1 MSGDKMTRARVA
13 FALLC
18 GLAVCC
24 SVMYIT
30 ADAGDNVEGESV
42 LAPAKSVY
50 GIGGPTSVDSTD
62 VQKAGT
68 IFTNT
73 PDGRMRL
80 TDYLTN
86 VEKEIAAE
94 EAARKRDVAAVRA
107 QMDRNFAFNQAARK
121 KLKKALLHKMAVNA
135 KKAKDDLARAMRYVQ
150 YRFHK
155 AAALANRR
163 NAANI
168 HRSKL
173 IRARVARDKAHAAHQ
188 LRIAVKAQQRSMAA
202 YKSAINARI
211 AQTNKH
217 VAVNA
222 AQIKENAK
230 AARKAL
236 EAAVSKFDKKVANA
250 RAEAAKGR
258 SKLAAQL
265 AAQDKATRQ
274 WANNKLKVVV
284 AKTAAHFRRVRA
296 KMAAD
301 RHHAD
306 MALKSATSRMTASLN
321 AAKALNDKN
330 FAKTVKDIAAAK
342 AEAKARVAAAR
353 SEFKTKINLLRAT
366 VKQQVAKTNAR
377 VTQLTGVVNKNKLEQ
392 AKVNANVRAEM
403 NRMIKV
409 GNKRYQEH
417 LKKDAELKNLI
428 KKNKAATD
436 ARLKA
441 MADHYSTELDKVR
454 ATMKKNRAHATHML
468 AKETGKLYAA
478 IAKSE
483 KAQMKINGKLAA
495 QTRNARLDIAD
506 ELRAA
511 KTDFSKRMAALH
523 SNIVR
528 NDKKFEG
535 KMDKLAGIVRA
546 NAVKN
551 AQGRSQLAAI
561 MKANKMELKAAVQGA
576 VHKGEVRMMKAE
588 QKLKDMNKKT
598 KASLNMRIT
607 SEVSKLAKESASQIE
622 NLRLSSSKA
631 RAEMRRE
638 LLYAVRSAAAEA
650 KKNLVASV
658 KVAKVA
664 FAVANA
670 KEAHA
675 ARKNAAGRAAIAR
688 SIAASKKAAQRQLKD
703 AVGTMNRSLLAL
715 KTETAKKIKKTNHK
729 VTAYADAL
737 AKEAKDVD
745 AAMKANMASLVS
757 KINRSRAAS
766 KSSINR
772 ANAKSAAGF
781 RAALKAVS
789 GAMAA
794 AQRRAS
800 AKFGKLYVD
809 MARNRASADSALAAS
824 VKSINDGIA
833 KQAALADSRFSKT
846 VKNIAAARA
855 QAAKQVSDARKTFA
869 TAIARTTASVKD
881 QESRLSGEVAV
892 VSGEVARNKA
902 IQLRVN
908 RRTQAELS
916 RITKLSNDRH
926 SASIRARGKLRA
938 LLDENKRAAAEEV
951 RALNKLFTGK
961 LSKIRRRAAK
971 DRIEAARDLTKASQ
985 RLYGKLAGIQLQA
998 QYANAKNAKAIAS
1011 YAKKSQ
1017 AALRVA
1023 KTSLNARLNTLG
1035 NVISSNARKVEA
1047 GFEVL
1052 TGVIRSHRTAAAL
1065 DRKLIRQ
1072 QTKSM
1077 GQDMQKSIA
1086 RAIMIGEAKA
1096 RRVADRARGNL
1107 ARAKRAMLIE
1117 ISERVETAADNLFK
1131 TIQGSHQKIADNYLS
1146 LKAYAVTAGG
1156 KLKDY
1161 VVKGK
1166 GKNLSSLGD
1175 LLSTVSGLSAVQ
1187 AVKAEGVGMGASTI
1201 PAIFTSKKIKVSN
1214 SVTKINGLVN
1224 EYTGVINAVRARW
1237 PMGLGKYLL
1246 LKLEESMLGKG
1257 VLQVDKVSNHA
1268 GNWVFLNGRAVGLS
1282 NKLND
1287 FESLAVRMGHY
1298 EATLAKLTA
1307 ALAGKKRK
1315 PAGKKPYRVGPPE
1328 WPGN

>member
-1 MSGDKMTRARVA
+1 MG
-13 FALLC
+13 
-18 GLAVCC
+18 
-24 SVMYIT
+24 
-30 ADAGDNVEGESV
+30 
-42 LAPAKSVY
+42 
-50 GIGGPTSVDSTD
+50 
-62 VQKAGT
+62 
-68 IFTNT
+68 
-73 PDGRMRL
+73 
-80 TDYLTN
+80 
-86 VEKEIAAE
+86 
-94 EAARKRDVAAVRA
+94 
-107 QMDRNFAFNQAARK
+107 
-121 KLKKALLHKMAVNA
+121 
-135 KKAKDDLARAMRYVQ
+135 
-150 YRFHK
+150 
-155 AAALANRR
+155 
-163 NAANI
+163 
-168 HRSKL
+168 
-173 IRARVARDKAHAAHQ
+173 
-188 LRIAVKAQQRSMAA
+188 
-202 YKSAINARI
+202 
-211 AQTNKH
+211 
-217 VAVNA
+217 
-222 AQIKENAK
+222 
-230 AARKAL
+230 
-236 EAAVSKFDKKVANA
+236 
-250 RAEAAKGR
+250 
-258 SKLAAQL
+258 
-265 AAQDKATRQ
+265 
-274 WANNKLKVVV
+274 
-284 AKTAAHFRRVRA
+284 
-296 KMAAD
+296 
-301 RHHAD
+301 
-306 MALKSATSRMTASLN
+306 
-321 AAKALNDKN
+321 
-330 FAKTVKDIAAAK
+330 
-342 AEAKARVAAAR
+342 
-353 SEFKTKINLLRAT
+353 
-366 VKQQVAKTNAR
+366 
-377 VTQLTGVVNKNKLEQ
+377 NKNKLEQ

-454 ATMKKNRAHATHML
+454 STMRKNRAHASHML

-506 ELRAA
+506 ELRSA
-511 KTDFSKRMAALH
+511 KSDFSKRMAALH
-523 SNIVR
+523 GNIVR

-551 AQGRSQLAAI
+551 AQGRSQLSAI

-598 KASLNMRIT
+598 KSSLNMRIT

-622 NLRLSSSKA
+622 NLRLSSKA
-631 RAEMRRE
+631 ARGEMRRE

-650 KKNLVASV
+650 KKNLVAAV
-658 KVAKVA
+658 KMAKKC
-664 FAVANA
+664 FSKAND
-670 KEAHA
+670 KERAA

-688 SIAASKKAAQRQLKD
+688 SIASSKRAAKRQLND
-703 AVGTMNRSLLAL
+703 AVGAMNRSLLAL
-715 KTETAKKIKKTNHK
+715 KTETAKKIKKSNHK
-729 VTAYADAL
+729 VTAFAGAL
-737 AKEAKDVD
+737 AME
-745 AAMKANMASLVS
+745 ANMNSLTA
-757 KINRSRAAS
+757 KINAARRSAAS
-766 KSSINR
+766 ATR
-772 ANAKSAAGF
+772 AANAKSAAGF
-781 RAALKAVS
+781 RSALKSVAS
-789 GAMAA
+789 AMGA

-800 AKFGKLYVD
+800 NKFGKLYRH
-809 MARNRASADSALAAS
+809 MAADRARADSALAAS
-824 VKSINDGIA
+824 VKNINDGIA

-869 TAIARTTASVKD
+869 TSIAATVSAVKD
-881 QESRLSGEVAV
+881 QESRLSGEIAV
-892 VSGEVARNKA
+892 VSGEVARNRA

-908 RRTQAELS
+908 RRTNAELK

-938 LLDENKRAAAEEV
+938 LLDENKRAASEEV
-951 RALNKLFTGK
+951 GALNKLFTGK

-971 DRIEAARDLTKASQ
+971 DRIEAARDLSKASQ

-1011 YAKKSQ
+1011 YGKKSQ
-1017 AALRVA
+1017 AAIRVA
-1023 KTSLNARLNTLG
+1023 RTSMNARLNTLG
-1035 NVISSNARKVEA
+1035 NVIAANSRKAEA

-1052 TGVIRSHRTAAAL
+1052 TGVIRSHKAAGKL
-1065 DRKLIRQ
+1065 DRKLIRE

-1077 GQDMQKSIA
+1077 GQDMQKAIS

-1107 ARAKRAMLIE
+1107 AREKRAMLVE
-1117 ISERVETAADNLFK
+1117 ISERVENAADNLFK
-1131 TIQGSHQKIADNYLS
+1131 TIQGSHKQIADNYLS
-1146 LKAYAVTAGG
+1146 LKAYAVTAGD
-1156 KLKDY
+1156 KLKEY
-1161 VVKGK
+1161 IVKGK

-1175 LLSTVSGLSAVQ
+1175 LLSTVSGLSAVK

-1307 ALAGKKRK
+1307 ALAGKKHK
-1315 PAGKKPYRVGPPE
+1315 PAGKKPYSVPAPE

>member
-1 MSGDKMTRARVA
+1 MG
-13 FALLC
+13 
-18 GLAVCC
+18 
-24 SVMYIT
+24 
-30 ADAGDNVEGESV
+30 
-42 LAPAKSVY
+42 
-50 GIGGPTSVDSTD
+50 
-62 VQKAGT
+62 
-68 IFTNT
+68 
-73 PDGRMRL
+73 
-80 TDYLTN
+80 
-86 VEKEIAAE
+86 
-94 EAARKRDVAAVRA
+94 
-107 QMDRNFAFNQAARK
+107 
-121 KLKKALLHKMAVNA
+121 
-135 KKAKDDLARAMRYVQ
+135 
-150 YRFHK
+150 
-155 AAALANRR
+155 
-163 NAANI
+163 
-168 HRSKL
+168 
-173 IRARVARDKAHAAHQ
+173 
-188 LRIAVKAQQRSMAA
+188 
-202 YKSAINARI
+202 
-211 AQTNKH
+211 
-217 VAVNA
+217 
-222 AQIKENAK
+222 
-230 AARKAL
+230 
-236 EAAVSKFDKKVANA
+236 
-250 RAEAAKGR
+250 
-258 SKLAAQL
+258 
-265 AAQDKATRQ
+265 
-274 WANNKLKVVV
+274 
-284 AKTAAHFRRVRA
+284 
-296 KMAAD
+296 
-301 RHHAD
+301 
-306 MALKSATSRMTASLN
+306 
-321 AAKALNDKN
+321 
-330 FAKTVKDIAAAK
+330 
-342 AEAKARVAAAR
+342 
-353 SEFKTKINLLRAT
+353 
-366 VKQQVAKTNAR
+366 QQVAKTNAR
-377 VTQLTGVVNKNKLEQ
+377 ITQLSGQVNKNKLEQ
-392 AKVNANVRAEM
+392 AKINSNVQAEM
-403 NRMIKV
+403 NRMIKI

-417 LKKDAELKNLI
+417 LKKDAELKRLI
-428 KKNKAATD
+428 QSNKAATD

-441 MADHYSTELDKVR
+441 MADHYATELEKVR

-551 AQGRSQLAAI
+551 AQGRSQLAAV

-576 VHKGEVRMMKAE
+576 VHKGEVRMMEAE

-607 SEVSKLAKESASQIE
+607 SEVSKLAKESAAQIE
-622 NLRLSSSKA
+622 NLRLSSKSA

-745 AAMKANMASLVS
+745 AAMKTNMASLVS
-757 KINRSRAAS
+757 KINR
-766 KSSINR
+766 
-772 ANAKSAAGF
+772 
-781 RAALKAVS
+781 
-789 GAMAA
+789 
-794 AQRRAS
+794 
-800 AKFGKLYVD
+800 
-809 MARNRASADSALAAS
+809 ARAAS

-938 LLDENKRAAAEEV
+938 LLDENKRAAAEEA

-1023 KTSLNARLNTLG
+1023 KTSL
-1035 NVISSNARKVEA
+1035 
-1047 GFEVL
+1047 
-1052 TGVIRSHRTAAAL
+1052 
-1065 DRKLIRQ
+1065 
-1072 QTKSM
+1072 
-1077 GQDMQKSIA
+1077 
-1086 RAIMIGEAKA
+1086 
-1096 RRVADRARGNL
+1096 
-1107 ARAKRAMLIE
+1107 
-1117 ISERVETAADNLFK
+1117 
-1131 TIQGSHQKIADNYLS
+1131 
-1146 LKAYAVTAGG
+1146 
-1156 KLKDY
+1156 
-1161 VVKGK
+1161 
-1166 GKNLSSLGD
+1166 
-1175 LLSTVSGLSAVQ
+1175 
-1187 AVKAEGVGMGASTI
+1187 
-1201 PAIFTSKKIKVSN
+1201 
-1214 SVTKINGLVN
+1214 
-1224 EYTGVINAVRARW
+1224 
-1237 PMGLGKYLL
+1237 
-1246 LKLEESMLGKG
+1246 
-1257 VLQVDKVSNHA
+1257 
-1268 GNWVFLNGRAVGLS
+1268 
-1282 NKLND
+1282 
-1287 FESLAVRMGHY
+1287 
-1298 EATLAKLTA
+1298 
-1307 ALAGKKRK
+1307 
-1315 PAGKKPYRVGPPE
+1315 
-1328 WPGN
+1328 

>member
-1 MSGDKMTRARVA
+1 MASGDKMTRARVA

-30 ADAGDNVEGESV
+30 AEDNVEGESV

-68 IFTNT
+68 VFTNT

-80 TDYLTN
+80 TDYLNN

-135 KKAKDDLARAMRYVQ
+135 KKAKDDLARAMRFVQ
-150 YRFHK
+150 GRFHR

-163 NAANI
+163 NRANI
-168 HRSKL
+168 RRSKL

-222 AQIKENAK
+222 AQIKEDAK

-236 EAAVSKFDKKVANA
+236 EGAVNKFDKKVANA

-274 WANNKLKVVV
+274 WANNKLKIVV
-284 AKTAAHFRRVRA
+284 
-296 KMAAD
+296 
-301 RHHAD
+301 
-306 MALKSATSRMTASLN
+306 
-321 AAKALNDKN
+321 
-330 FAKTVKDIAAAK
+330 AKTVKDIAAAK
-342 AEAKARVAAAR
+342 AEAKARVAQAR

-377 VTQLTGVVNKNKLEQ
+377 ITQLSGVVSKNKLEQ
-392 AKVNANVRAEM
+392 AKVNSNVNAEM

-417 LKKDAELKNLI
+417 LKKDAELKRLI
-428 KKNKAATD
+428 ASNKAATD

-441 MADHYSTELDKVR
+441 MADHYAAELDKVR
-454 ATMKKNRAHATHML
+454 ATMRKNRAHATHML
-468 AKETGKLYAA
+468 AKETSKLYAA
-478 IAKSE
+478 IAKGE
-483 KAQMKINGKLAA
+483 KAQMKINGKLAT

-506 ELRAA
+506 ELRNA
-511 KTDFSKRMAALH
+511 KNDFASRMAKLH

-535 KMDKLAGIVRA
+535 KMDKLAGIVRS

-551 AQGRSQLAAI
+551 ARGHAQLAAI
-561 MKANKMELKAAVQGA
+561 MKANKMELKAAVASA

-588 QKLKDMNKKT
+588 NKLKDMNKKT

-607 SEVSKLAKESASQIE
+607 SEVSKLAKDSAAQIE
-622 NLRLSSSKA
+622 NLRLSSKKA
-631 RAEMRRE
+631 RSEMRRE

-650 KKNLVASV
+650 KKNLVAAV
-658 KVAKVA
+658 KFAKVA

-675 ARKNAAGRAAIAR
+675 ARKNAAGRAALAR
-688 SIAASKKAAQRQLKD
+688 SIASSKKAAKRQLKD

-715 KTETAKKIKKTNHK
+715 KVETAKKIKKTNHK

-737 AKEAKDVD
+737 KKEAKDVD

-757 KINRSRAAS
+757 KINASRRAS

-781 RAALKAVS
+781 RAALKSVS

-794 AQRRAS
+794 AQKRAS
-800 AKFGKLYVD
+800 QKFGGLYVK
-809 MARNRASADSALAAS
+809 MARNRASADSALAGA

-869 TAIARTTASVKD
+869 TGIASTVSSVKD
-881 QESRLSGEVAV
+881 QETRLAGEISV
-892 VSGEVARNKA
+892 VSGEVARNRA

-908 RRTQAELS
+908 RRTTAELS
-916 RITKLSNDRH
+916 RITKLSNTRH

-938 LLDENKRAAAEEV
+938 LLDENKRAASEEV
-951 RALNKLFTGK
+951 HALNKLFVTK
-961 LSKIRRRAAK
+961 LGKIRRRAAK
-971 DRIEAARDLTKASQ
+971 DRVEAARDLSTASQ
-985 RLYGKLAGIQLQA
+985 RLYSRLAGIQL
-998 QYANAKNAKAIAS
+998 KA
-1011 YAKKSQ
+1011 
-1017 AALRVA
+1017 
-1023 KTSLNARLNTLG
+1023 
-1035 NVISSNARKVEA
+1035 
-1047 GFEVL
+1047 
-1052 TGVIRSHRTAAAL
+1052 
-1065 DRKLIRQ
+1065 
-1072 QTKSM
+1072 
-1077 GQDMQKSIA
+1077 
-1086 RAIMIGEAKA
+1086 
-1096 RRVADRARGNL
+1096 
-1107 ARAKRAMLIE
+1107 
-1117 ISERVETAADNLFK
+1117 
-1131 TIQGSHQKIADNYLS
+1131 
-1146 LKAYAVTAGG
+1146 AYA
-1156 KLKDY
+1156 LEF
-1161 VVKGK
+1161 
-1166 GKNLSSLGD
+1166 
-1175 LLSTVSGLSAVQ
+1175 LL
-1187 AVKAEGVGMGASTI
+1187 
-1201 PAIFTSKKIKVSN
+1201 
-1214 SVTKINGLVN
+1214 
-1224 EYTGVINAVRARW
+1224 
-1237 PMGLGKYLL
+1237 
-1246 LKLEESMLGKG
+1246 
-1257 VLQVDKVSNHA
+1257 
-1268 GNWVFLNGRAVGLS
+1268 
-1282 NKLND
+1282 
-1287 FESLAVRMGHY
+1287 
-1298 EATLAKLTA
+1298 
-1307 ALAGKKRK
+1307 
-1315 PAGKKPYRVGPPE
+1315 
-1328 WPGN
+1328 

>member
-1 MSGDKMTRARVA
+1 MGASTPSATGKGKMSGDKMTRARVA

-30 ADAGDNVEGESV
+30 ADAGDNVEGETI

-121 KLKKALLHKMAVNA
+121 KLKKALLHKMAINA
-135 KKAKDDLARAMRYVQ
+135 KKAKDDLHRAMRFVQ
-150 YRFHK
+150 YKFHK

-163 NAANI
+163 NRANI
-168 HRSKL
+168 RRSKL
-173 IRARVARDKAHAAHQ
+173 IRARVAKDKAHAAHA

-236 EAAVSKFDKKVANA
+236 ESAVSEFDKKVANA

-265 AAQDKATRQ
+265 VAQDKATRQ

-296 KMAAD
+296 RMARD

-342 AEAKARVAAAR
+342 AEAKARVQAAR
-353 SEFKTKINLLRAT
+353 TEFKTKINLLRAT

-377 VTQLTGVVNKNKLEQ
+377 ITQLSGVVNKNKLEQ

-403 NRMIKV
+403 DRMIKI
-409 GNKRYQEH
+409 GNKRYKEH
-417 LKKDAELKNLI
+417 LKKDAELKKLI
-428 KKNKAATD
+428 DSNKAATD

-483 KAQMKINGKLAA
+483 KAQMKINGKLAT
-495 QTRNARLDIAD
+495 QTRSARLDIAD
-506 ELRAA
+506 ELRAT
-511 KTDFSKRMAALH
+511 KRDFSKRMAALH
-523 SNIVR
+523 ANIAR
-528 NDKKFEG
+528 NDKKFER
-535 KMDKLAGIVRA
+535 KMDKLAGIVRS
-546 NAVKN
+546 NAVKS
-551 AQGRSQLAAI
+551 ARGRPQLAAM
-561 MKANKMELKAAVQGA
+561 MKANKMELKSAVQSA

-588 QKLKDMNKKT
+588 MKLKALNKKT

-622 NLRLSSSKA
+622 NLRLSSKSA
-631 RAEMRRE
+631 RAEMKRE
-638 LLYAVRSAAAEA
+638 LLYAVRSAASEGRTSLLAA
-650 KKNLVASV
+650 V

-729 VTAYADAL
+729 IAAYADAL

-757 KINRSRAAS
+757 KINRSRAKVGAS
-766 KSSINR
+766 IGA
-772 ANAKSAAGF
+772 ANAKS
-781 RAALKAVS
+781 
-789 GAMAA
+789 
-794 AQRRAS
+794 
-800 AKFGKLYVD
+800 
-809 MARNRASADSALAAS
+809 
-824 VKSINDGIA
+824 
-833 KQAALADSRFSKT
+833 
-846 VKNIAAARA
+846 
-855 QAAKQVSDARKTFA
+855 
-869 TAIARTTASVKD
+869 
-881 QESRLSGEVAV
+881 
-892 VSGEVARNKA
+892 
-902 IQLRVN
+902 
-908 RRTQAELS
+908 
-916 RITKLSNDRH
+916 
-926 SASIRARGKLRA
+926 
-938 LLDENKRAAAEEV
+938 
-951 RALNKLFTGK
+951 
-961 LSKIRRRAAK
+961 
-971 DRIEAARDLTKASQ
+971 
-985 RLYGKLAGIQLQA
+985 
-998 QYANAKNAKAIAS
+998 
-1011 YAKKSQ
+1011 
-1017 AALRVA
+1017 
-1023 KTSLNARLNTLG
+1023 
-1035 NVISSNARKVEA
+1035 
-1047 GFEVL
+1047 
-1052 TGVIRSHRTAAAL
+1052 
-1065 DRKLIRQ
+1065 
-1072 QTKSM
+1072 
-1077 GQDMQKSIA
+1077 
-1086 RAIMIGEAKA
+1086 
-1096 RRVADRARGNL
+1096 
-1107 ARAKRAMLIE
+1107 
-1117 ISERVETAADNLFK
+1117 
-1131 TIQGSHQKIADNYLS
+1131 
-1146 LKAYAVTAGG
+1146 
-1156 KLKDY
+1156 
-1161 VVKGK
+1161 
-1166 GKNLSSLGD
+1166 
-1175 LLSTVSGLSAVQ
+1175 
-1187 AVKAEGVGMGASTI
+1187 
-1201 PAIFTSKKIKVSN
+1201 
-1214 SVTKINGLVN
+1214 
-1224 EYTGVINAVRARW
+1224 
-1237 PMGLGKYLL
+1237 
-1246 LKLEESMLGKG
+1246 
-1257 VLQVDKVSNHA
+1257 
-1268 GNWVFLNGRAVGLS
+1268 
-1282 NKLND
+1282 
-1287 FESLAVRMGHY
+1287 
-1298 EATLAKLTA
+1298 
-1307 ALAGKKRK
+1307 
-1315 PAGKKPYRVGPPE
+1315 
-1328 WPGN
+1328 

>member
-1 MSGDKMTRARVA
+1 MTRARVA
-13 FALLC
+13 TALVC
-18 GLAVCC
+18 ALAVCC

-30 ADAGDNVEGESV
+30 ADGESV
-42 LAPAKSVY
+42 LASKAAKSVY

-73 PDGRMRL
+73 PDGRMRV

-121 KLKKALLHKMAVNA
+121 KLKAALLHKMAVNA
-135 KKAKDDLARAMRYVQ
+135 KKAKDDLHRAMRYVQ

-163 NAANI
+163 NRANI
-168 HRSKL
+168 RRSKM

-217 VAVNA
+217 VAANA

-236 EAAVSKFDKKVANA
+236 EAAVHKFDKKVANA

-274 WANNKLKVVV
+274 WANNKLKIVV

-321 AAKALNDKN
+321 AAKALNDAN
-330 FAKTVKDIAAAK
+330 FAKTVRNIAAAK
-342 AEAKARVAAAR
+342 AEAKARVHAAKT
-353 SEFKTKINLLRAT
+353 EFKTKINLLRAT
-366 VKQQVAKTNAR
+366 VKQQVAKTKAR
-377 VTQLTGVVNKNKLEQ
+377 ITQLSGQVNKNKLEQ
-392 AKVNANVRAEM
+392 AKVNANVHAEM

-417 LKKDAELKNLI
+417 LKKDRELKSLI
-428 KKNKAATD
+428 KSNKAATD

-468 AKETGKLYAA
+468 AKETSKLYAA

-511 KTDFSKRMAALH
+511 KNDFSKRMAALH

-551 AQGRSQLAAI
+551 AKGRAQLAAI
-561 MKANKMELKAAVQGA
+561 MKANKMKLKA
-576 VHKGEVRMMKAE
+576 
-588 QKLKDMNKKT
+588 LNKKT

-622 NLRLSSSKA
+622 NLRLSSKKA
-631 RAEMRRE
+631 RSEMRRE

-650 KKNLVASV
+650 KKNLVAAV
-658 KVAKVA
+658 KMAKVA

-688 SIAASKKAAQRQLKD
+688 SIAASKKAAQRSLKD

-715 KTETAKKIKKTNHK
+715 KVETAKKIKKTNHK

-737 AKEAKDVD
+737 AKQAKEVD
-745 AAMKANMASLVS
+745 AAMKANMNSLTA
-757 KINRSRAAS
+757 KINAARR
-766 KSSINR
+766 KTKAAINA

-781 RAALKAVS
+781 RAALKSVS
-789 GAMAA
+789 GALNA
-794 AQRRAS
+794 AQKRAS
-800 AKFGKLYVD
+800 NKFGKLYRD
-809 MARNRASADSALAAS
+809 MAKSRASADADLSGA
-824 VKSINDGIA
+824 VKNINDGIA

-855 QAAKQVSDARKTFA
+855 QATKQVSDARKTFA
-869 TAIARTTASVKD
+869 TGIARTVAAVKD
-881 QESRLSGEVAV
+881 QESRLAGEIAV

-908 RRTQAELS
+908 RRTNAELK
-916 RITKLSNDRH
+916 RIRKLSNARH

-938 LLDENKRAAAEEV
+938 LLDENKRAAHEEV
-951 RALNKLFTGK
+951 VALNKLFVNK
-961 LSKIRRRAAK
+961 LSKIRRRAAL
-971 DRIEAARDLTKASQ
+971 DRVEAGRDLSMASQ
-985 RLYGKLAGIQLQA
+985 ALYGKLARIQLEA
-998 QYANAKNAKAIAS
+998 LYNNKKNAAAIKA
-1011 YAKKSQ
+1011 YGKKAA
-1017 AALRVA
+1017 AALA
-1023 KTSLNARLNTLG
+1023 TEKKSLNARLNTLG
-1035 NVISSNARKVEA
+1035 NVIAANARKVEQ

-1052 TGVIRSHRTAAAL
+1052 TGVIRSHKSASAL

-1072 QTKSM
+1072 QNKAM
-1077 GQDMQKSIA
+1077 GQDMQKAIS
-1086 RAIMIGEAKA
+1086 RAIQIGEAKA

-1107 ARAKRAMLIE
+1107 ARTKRAMLIE
-1117 ISERVETAADNLFK
+1117 ISERVEATADKLFK

-1146 LKAYAVTAGG
+1146 HK
-1156 KLKDY
+1156 
-1161 VVKGK
+1161 
-1166 GKNLSSLGD
+1166 
-1175 LLSTVSGLSAVQ
+1175 Q
-1187 AVKAEGVGMGASTI
+1187 I
-1201 PAIFTSKKIKVSN
+1201 
-1214 SVTKINGLVN
+1214 
-1224 EYTGVINAVRARW
+1224 
-1237 PMGLGKYLL
+1237 
-1246 LKLEESMLGKG
+1246 
-1257 VLQVDKVSNHA
+1257 
-1268 GNWVFLNGRAVGLS
+1268 
-1282 NKLND
+1282 
-1287 FESLAVRMGHY
+1287 
-1298 EATLAKLTA
+1298 
-1307 ALAGKKRK
+1307 
-1315 PAGKKPYRVGPPE
+1315 
-1328 WPGN
+1328 